1 MSAGK
6 RTPTETKPL
15 PLWAGWLCGGLAG
28 CNAEAWTLPIDI
40 TKVRLQLQGQQMALA
55 AQAGDSVGAVPLA
68 PKYRGMLHAGATI
81 VREEGALSLW
91 KGIAPALL
99 RQFLYTG
106 LRMGIYEPIRNFFA
120 FGGTKASDAPLL
132 TKILAGMVAG
142 GVSAAVFTPTDLLKV
157 RMQGSSGQRYRSL
170 LHAIKTVVAEE
181 KISGLWK
188 GMGPTSQRAAVVA
201 AAELATYDQCKQFL
215 LGNNIMQDN
224 IYTHFAASFIAGFVA
239 TASSSPIDVVK
250 TRVMNQPSDANG
262 RGLYY
267 RSSLDCARK
276 LVAAEGVRG
285 FYRGF
290 LPNWIRLGPWNI
302 IMFLTYEQLR
312 RVVEKH

>member
-1 MSAGK
+1 
-6 RTPTETKPL
+6 
-15 PLWAGWLCGGLAG
+15 
-28 CNAEAWTLPIDI
+28 
-40 TKVRLQLQGQQMALA
+40 MALA

-239 TASSSPIDVVK
+239 TASSSPIGMPRDLSCSFRPIIFIVDADSTNRSDVHIPTDVVK

-312 RVVEKH
+312 RVVESTSVR

>member
-1 MSAGK
+1 
-6 RTPTETKPL
+6 
-15 PLWAGWLCGGLAG
+15 
-28 CNAEAWTLPIDI
+28 
-40 TKVRLQLQGQQMALA
+40 MALA

-239 TASSSPIDVVK
+239 TASSFRPIISIVDADSTNRSDVHIPTDVVK